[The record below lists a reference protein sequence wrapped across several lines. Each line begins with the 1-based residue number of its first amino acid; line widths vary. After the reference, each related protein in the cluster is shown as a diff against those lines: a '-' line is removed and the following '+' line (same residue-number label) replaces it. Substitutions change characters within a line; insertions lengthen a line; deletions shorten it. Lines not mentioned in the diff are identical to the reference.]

1 MSRPVDREDPD
12 RLYTVTRGRS
22 RADDAGL
29 DLVTLIVRE
38 SDPTPG
44 LRSEYVRILRMCE
57 APTAV
62 VEIASA
68 LRLPV
73 IATKILLRDLLDM
86 GMVTARHPRSAPGR
100 DGLPDPAV
108 LRRVLSGLENL

>member
-12 RLYTVTRGRS
+12 RLYTVTQGRS
-22 RADDAGL
+22 RADDSGL

-38 SDPTPG
+38 SDPAPG
-44 LRSEYVRILRMCE
+44 MRSEYVRILRMCDT
-57 APTAV
+57 PTAV

-68 LRLPV
+68 LRLPI

-86 GMVTARHPRSAPGR
+86 GMVTARHPRTAPGR
-100 DGLPDPAV
+100 GQLPDREV
-108 LRRVLSGLENL
+108 LQRVLSGLEKL